1 MRRDIGFI
9 GLTFVAVSAMVG
21 SGWLFAP
28 LLASQAAGPA
38 AIVAWVIGAIA
49 ILLLALTYAEISAM
63 LPVAGGIARVPQ
75 FSHGNV
81 VSTAMGWS
89 AWIGYN
95 ATAPVEVEA
104 MLRYLAPHLQWL
116 YEADSACALTST
128 LSWAGTAPATAFLV
142 LFAAINAIGVKF
154 FTYLNSTI
162 TWAKIAIPLI
172 ITATFITARFEPSN
186 FVADGF
192 APFGLKGIL
201 AAVSSG
207 GIIFSYIG
215 FRHAVDM
222 AGEVKRPG
230 VIIPLALVS
239 SVAICF
245 VLYASLQFAFI
256 GALSSPADL
265 SGGWSRLA
273 STGSFGPL
281 EMIASSLGLVW
292 LISLLNAGAVIGP
305 FGGGLVATGSN
316 ARLTYAL
323 AENGFFPRLL
333 ATLSARGVPLR
344 GLVLNL
350 VFSALI
356 FVLLPFEEIVKLN
369 SSAIMLSF
377 IAGPIGVVAL
387 RHLLPYRNRPLRL
400 PAVEILAGAAF
411 IIATLVLYWSGWD
424 TLWRLGFYLLA
435 GLVLFLIHVGRN
447 GAANLDLAEAAWL
460 PPYLIALGLVS
471 AFGSFGGTGDI
482 PFGWDIVILVGL
494 SVVTFQIAVR
504 CRLPQEKL
512 DRYLAEQ
519 HVFEKAESKPPPS
532 AVHQHAN

>member
-28 LLASQAAGPA
+28 LLASQSAGPA
-38 AIVAWVIGAIA
+38 SIVAWAIGGIA
-49 ILLLALTYAEISAM
+49 MLLLALTYAEISAM

-104 MLRYLAPHLQWL
+104 MLKYLAPHLQWL
-116 YEADSACALTST
+116 YEADGAGALTSR
-128 LSWAGTAPATAFLV
+128 LSWAGTATATAFLV

-154 FTYLNSTI
+154 FTYVNSTL

-172 ITATFITARFEPSN
+172 IAGAFISARFEPSN
-186 FVADGF
+186 FVLEGF
-192 APFGLKGIL
+192 APFGVKGVL

-222 AGEVKRPG
+222 AGEVRRPG

-245 VLYASLQFAFI
+245 VLYGGLQVAFM
-256 GALSSPADL
+256 GALSPADL
-265 SGGWSRLA
+265 SGGWQSLA
-273 STGSFGPL
+273 STASFGPL
-281 EMIASSLGLVW
+281 EMIATSLGLLW
-292 LISLLNAGAVIGP
+292 LISLLNVGAVIGP

-323 AENGFFPRLL
+323 AENGFFPRLF
-333 ATLSARGVPLR
+333 ATLSARQVPLR
-344 GLVLNL
+344 GLLLN
-350 VFSALI
+350 VIFSSLI

-387 RHLLPYRNRPLRL
+387 RHLLPHRPRPLRL
-400 PAVEILAGAAF
+400 PAVTILANAAF
-411 IIATLVLYWSGWD
+411 IIATFVLYWSGWD
-424 TLWRLGFYLLA
+424 TLWRLSLYLLA
-435 GLVLFLIHVGRN
+435 GLVLFLIHIGRD
-447 GAANLDLAEAAWL
+447 GVANLDLAEAAWL

-471 AFGSFGGTGDI
+471 AFGSFGGTDLI
-482 PFGWDIVILVGL
+482 PFGWDMIILVVL
-494 SVVTFQIAVR
+494 SIVTFHVAVR

-519 HVFEKAESKPPPS
+519 HVFEKAESLPEKG
-532 AVHQHAN
+532 

>member
-38 AIVAWVIGAIA
+38 AIVAWAIGGFA

-63 LPVAGGIARVPQ
+63 LPVTGGIARVPQ

-104 MLRYLAPHLQWL
+104 MLRYLALHLPWL
-116 YEADSACALTST
+116 YEADNAGALTDK
-128 LSWAGTAPATAFLV
+128 LSWAGTTTATGFLV
-142 LFAAINAIGVKF
+142 LFTVINAIGVKF
-154 FTYLNSTI
+154 FTYVNSTI
-162 TWAKIAIPLI
+162 TWVKIAIPLI
-172 ITATFITARFEPSN
+172 VIFAFIVARFEPSN

-192 APFGLKGIL
+192 SPFGLQGIL

-230 VIIPLALVS
+230 VIIPLALLS
-239 SVAICF
+239 SIAICF
-245 VLYASLQFAFI
+245 VLYAGLQLAFV
-256 GALSSPADL
+256 GALSPADL
-265 SGGWSRLA
+265 AGGWKQLA
-273 STGSFGPL
+273 SAGGFGPL
-281 EMIASSLGLVW
+281 EVIASAIGLIW
-292 LISLLNAGAVIGP
+292 LVSLLNVGAVLGP
-305 FGGGLVATGSN
+305 FGGGLVTTGSN

-323 AENGFFPRLL
+323 AENGFFPRLF

-344 GLVLNL
+344 GLILNL
-350 VFSALI
+350 VFSSLI
-356 FVLLPFEEIVKLN
+356 FLLLPFEEIVKLN

-387 RHLLPYRNRPLRL
+387 RHLLPHRNRPLRL
-400 PAVEILAGAAF
+400 PAVEILAPVAF
-411 IIATLVLYWSGWD
+411 VIATLVLYWSGWD
-424 TLWRLGFYLLA
+424 TLWRLGLYLLA
-435 GLVLFLIHVGRN
+435 GLVLFLIHMGRD
-447 GAANLDLAEAAWL
+447 GLANLDLVEAAWL

-471 AFGSFGGTGDI
+471 AFGSFGGSGHI
-482 PFGWDIVILVGL
+482 PFGWDMILLFGL
-494 SVVTFQIAVR
+494 SLATFQIAVR
-504 CRLPQEKL
+504 CRLPQERL
-512 DRYLAEQ
+512 NRYLSEERI
-519 HVFEKAESKPPPS
+519 FEKAESEPPS
-532 AVHQHAN
+532 SASAILD

>member
-116 YEADSACALTST
+116 YEADSAGALTST
-128 LSWAGTAPATAFLV
+128 LSWAGTATATAFLV

-154 FTYLNSTI
+154 FAYLNSTI

-230 VIIPLALVS
+230 IIIPLALVS

-256 GALSSPADL
+256 GALSPADL

-377 IAGPIGVVAL
+377 IVGPIGVVAL
-387 RHLLPYRNRPLRL
+387 RHLLPDRPRPLRL
-400 PAVEILAGAAF
+400 PAVTILANAAF

-424 TLWRLGFYLLA
+424 TLWRLSLYLLA
-435 GLVLFLIHVGRN
+435 GLVLFLIHIGRD
-447 GAANLDLAEAAWL
+447 GVANLDLAEAAWL
-460 PPYLIALGLVS
+460 PPYLTALGLVS

-512 DRYLAEQ
+512 DRYLTEQ